1 MMTAVAPVKTEQT
14 LTPEEKDEGA
24 KIPVFNTVAVL
35 RFVDLSSEGHL
46 DAFCA
51 GLTEEVSMALS
62 QLGGTRVAGRSQIQ
76 GRDLSGDLR
85 EIGRQLGVEGI
96 LEGSVRRF
104 DGRMCITVRLA
115 ETDTGFSVW
124 GNRYLI
130 AWRDDLLEMQEE
142 IGVKVASDLLRVGW
156 GNSSI

>member
-1 MMTAVAPVKTEQT
+1 MTAIAPVKTEQT
-14 LTPEEKDEGA
+14 PKPEDKEEGA

-35 RFVDLSSEGHL
+35 RFVDLSSDGNLE
-46 DAFCA
+46 AFCA

-62 QLGGTRVAGRSQIQ
+62 QLGGTRVAGRSQSQ
-76 GRDLSGDLR
+76 GRDLCGDLR
-85 EIGRQLGVEGI
+85 EIGRQLGVESI

-115 ETDTGFSVW
+115 EAGSGFSVW
-124 GNRYLI
+124 GNRYII

-142 IGVKVASDLLRVGW
+142 IGVKVAGDLLRVGW
-156 GNSSI
+156 GDSSI